1 MPLSDAVPLPKT
13 PPLMTPVACHTHS
26 YLSPPCYSHCSHTGL
41 LTVQTK
47 FIPTS
52 GPFYPLTLVPGKPFF
67 LMFAC
72 LVFSLFFGFMLRF
85 SLLRIPFAELPV

>member
-1 MPLSDAVPLPKT
+1 MPLSEAVPLHKT
-13 PPLMTPVACHTHS
+13 PPVMTPVTCHTHS
-26 YLSPPCYSHCSHTGL
+26 SYHPPHYSHRSYTGV

-52 GPFYPLTLVPGKPFF
+52 GPFYPFALVPGKPFF
-67 LMFAC
+67 LVFAC
-72 LVFSLFFGFMLRF
+72 LVLSLFFRLMFRF